1 MSIERVN
8 PATLYPANGFAH
20 AIAATGGRTVY
31 VGGQVASDLD
41 GSILAP
47 GDYEKQGD
55 IAMRNVALAL
65 EAAGASVADLV
76 QLNVYVVDGT
86 PDHQKKALAG
96 LASAAGDLGMRR
108 TTMKVLGVQALGSPD
123 ALVEYDGIAV
133 CD

>member
-8 PATLYPANGFAH
+8 PATLYPADGFAH

-41 GSILAP
+41 GTILAP

-65 EAAGASVADLV
+65 AAAGASVDDLV

-86 PDHQKKALAG
+86 PDHQKQALAG
-96 LASAAGDLGMRR
+96 LASAASELGMRR
-108 TTMKVLGVQALGSPD
+108 TTMKVLGVQALGSPE